1 MNKKRLFLWCLYDF
15 ANSFVLINFLL
26 YFGQWLVID
35 GGLSDFWY
43 NAIFAITTIILL
55 FSAPTLAAY
64 TDKHGGRKFFLN
76 IATFGTFISYSL
88 VVLFAYA
95 DTPNIFLVALFFL
108 LGQYFY
114 QLSFVFFNPMIADI
128 ADEGH
133 RARASGIGQSSN
145 ALGQICGLLVTLPLS
160 ASRLD
165 PLIPAIGIFFVL
177 ALPMMI
183 LFKEERKMESGISLR
198 MMKEETKIFK
208 SKMFNF
214 CGSDA
219 RRFFLF

>member
-114 QLSFVFFNPMIADI
+114 QLSLLASANPQM
-128 ADEGH
+128 
-133 RARASGIGQSSN
+133 
-145 ALGQICGLLVTLPLS
+145 L
-160 ASRLD
+160 
-165 PLIPAIGIFFVL
+165 
-177 ALPMMI
+177 
-183 LFKEERKMESGISLR
+183 
-198 MMKEETKIFK
+198 
-208 SKMFNF
+208 
-214 CGSDA
+214 
-219 RRFFLF
+219 